1 MRNYVGGNL
10 VGIFM
15 AIGFFISGRMIGLLS
30 SFVEWMQISISIS
43 VNMMKILSM
52 WVGISVELMLVNEF

>member
-1 MRNYVGGNL
+1 
-10 VGIFM
+10 M
-15 AIGFFISGRMIGLLS
+15 AIGLLISGRMIGLLS

-52 WVGISVELMLVNEF
+52 LVNEFCLLFETEIVY